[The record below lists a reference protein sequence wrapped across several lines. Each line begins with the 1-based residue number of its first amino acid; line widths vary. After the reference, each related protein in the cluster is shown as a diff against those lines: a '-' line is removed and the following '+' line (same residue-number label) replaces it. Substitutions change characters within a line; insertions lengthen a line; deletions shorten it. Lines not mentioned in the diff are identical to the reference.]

1 MILKDNDVQNSN
13 FCGVGIGISFYIFY
27 KESRIMKTTNLLKTK
42 DFPARS
48 YLYKKLGGNI
58 RIMLDNDAH
67 TAALAEHRNGA
78 GRGFTP
84 MLYY

>member
-1 MILKDNDVQNSN
+1 
-13 FCGVGIGISFYIFY
+13 
-27 KESRIMKTTNLLKTK
+27 MKTSNLLKTK

-67 TAALAEHRNGA
+67 TAALAEHRKW
-78 GRGFTP
+78 R
-84 MLYY
+84 

>member
-1 MILKDNDVQNSN
+1 
-13 FCGVGIGISFYIFY
+13 
-27 KESRIMKTTNLLKTK
+27 MKTTNLPKIK

-67 TAALAEHRNGA
+67 TATLAEHRNGA
-78 GRGFTP
+78 RRGFIH

>member
-1 MILKDNDVQNSN
+1 
-13 FCGVGIGISFYIFY
+13 
-27 KESRIMKTTNLLKTK
+27 MKTTNLLKIK
-42 DFPARS
+42 DFTTRS

-67 TAALAEHRNGA
+67 TATLAEHRNGA
-78 GRGFTP
+78 GGGFIH

>member
-1 MILKDNDVQNSN
+1 
-13 FCGVGIGISFYIFY
+13 
-27 KESRIMKTTNLLKTK
+27 MKTSNLLKIK

-67 TAALAEHRNGA
+67 TATLAEHRNGA
-78 GRGFTP
+78 GGGFIH

>member
-1 MILKDNDVQNSN
+1 
-13 FCGVGIGISFYIFY
+13 
-27 KESRIMKTTNLLKTK
+27 MKTANLPKIK

-67 TAALAEHRNGA
+67 TAALAEHRKWRWTWFYTYALLLN
-78 GRGFTP
+78 
-84 MLYY
+84 YY

>member
-1 MILKDNDVQNSN
+1 MLS
-13 FCGVGIGISFYIFY
+13 YIFFCE
-27 KESRIMKTTNLLKTK
+27 KGRIMKTANLLKIK

-67 TAALAEHRNGA
+67 TATLAEHRNGA
-78 GRGFTP
+78 RRGFTH